1 MKFLSSIMNDNCY
14 LNEIQRAYS
23 FEMSFAI
30 LTDTPQA
37 FHTKTEGRAQR
48 TLGKRP
54 CSQES

>member
-1 MKFLSSIMNDNCY
+1 MNDNCY